1 MSETKTEQQIVAPLE
16 DDLDDF
22 DDVIDEFNLKAPPP
36 SAVLPSTRPRTNTR
50 VDVAAPSLPGAPKLG
65 ATDEVNEDELSSEF
79 ARELAK
85 GMESLMKE
93 LGSQANVPAG
103 ETNEEQ
109 ERQLKAAWEAM
120 LIEGMNGEGST
131 SALGTEYK
139 PEAGGVKDFQSTIQ
153 ETMRKLK
160 EGDASVSTDPEMQSL
175 EALLKD
181 LGMGEDGEGGD
192 ENEIASVLE
201 KMMGQLMSKDILYDP
216 LKELHDK
223 FPAYLANP
231 PEAISPEDR
240 ERYNKQVHCVGEIIK
255 VFDGPSYSDTN
266 ALEVK
271 KIVDLMSEMQS
282 YGSPP
287 ESIMGPLPPGLG
299 FGADGMPQL
308 PGDCTI
314 I

>member
-1 MSETKTEQQIVAPLE
+1 MSEPTKLSIVAPIE

-22 DDVIDEFNLKAPPP
+22 DDVLDEFNTKAPPP
-36 SAVLPSTRPRTNTR
+36 SAALPSTRPRTNTR
-50 VDVAAPSLPGAPKLG
+50 VDLAPPSLPGAPKLG
-65 ATDEVNEDELSSEF
+65 ATNEVQEDELSSDF

-93 LGSQANVPAG
+93 LGSQASAPAG
-103 ETNEEQ
+103 EMDEEQ

-120 LIEGMNGEGST
+120 LVEGMNGEGST
-131 SALGTEYK
+131 SGLGTEYK
-139 PEAGGVKDFQSTIQ
+139 PEAGGAKDFQSTIQ

-160 EGDASVSTDPEMQSL
+160 EGDASVATDPEMQSL

-192 ENEIASVLE
+192 ENEIANVLE

-216 LKELHDK
+216 LKELNDK
-223 FPAYLANP
+223 FPGYLANP
-231 PEAISPEDR
+231 PS
-240 ERYNKQVHCVGEIIK
+240 RYQQRTR
-255 VFDGPSYSDTN
+255 SDITSSDIN

-299 FGADGMPQL
+299 FGPDGMPQL